1 MTPQQMSPLPISQ
14 IKNLMKQMQ
23 GLQNP
28 QAELISRYPIL
39 QNVLAIQQKDGVSLK
54 QIAEVM
60 AQQQGRNL
68 NDIIK
73 ELQT

>member
-1 MTPQQMSPLPISQ
+1 
-14 IKNLMKQMQ
+14 MKQMQ
-23 GLQNP
+23 GLRNP
-28 QAELISRYPIL
+28 QAELISRYPAL
-39 QNVLAIQQKDGVSLK
+39 QNVLAIQQKNGVSLK

-73 ELQT
+73 ELQS